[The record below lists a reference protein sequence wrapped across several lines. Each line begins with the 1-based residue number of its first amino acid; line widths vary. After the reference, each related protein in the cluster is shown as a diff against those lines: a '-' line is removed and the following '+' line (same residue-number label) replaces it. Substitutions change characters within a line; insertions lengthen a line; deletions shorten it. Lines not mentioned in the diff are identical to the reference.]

1 MIKTLPELFKIWAGF
16 TELNSTISQNENE
29 RENKIKNYWGNFTW
43 RPREQNSG
51 WRSVYNWLQSNAV
64 KIIDNNQME
73 QIIHIISY
81 VENVSYI
88 LFMICYLWYAA
99 YYIQNVKWNFIKIS
113 SFSGNRTDYSRMV
126 YQNDNCDWAWKNW
139 VWKRKKNWWHC
150 ATLSR
155 SRQVTLRRDLP

>member
-1 MIKTLPELFKIWAGF
+1 
-16 TELNSTISQNENE
+16 
-29 RENKIKNYWGNFTW
+29 
-43 RPREQNSG
+43 
-51 WRSVYNWLQSNAV
+51 
-64 KIIDNNQME
+64 ME

-139 VWKRKKNWWHC
+139 VWKRKKTGDTAPPCPDRDKLHCVATYPRVILIAQRLLCLTKVLQLNVKVIFYTILCLISCFAKWWEPGVPLDSVIC
-150 ATLSR
+150 IWKL
-155 SRQVTLRRDLP
+155 